1 MTSNDQRISVVP
13 SLMKWSYHAC
23 NKVQRNKYNGM
34 DVPVVDLRDCCKS
47 VFQFIKLN
55 RNKFNDPQNNRPF
68 SMVHFSTRKKLLKI
82 IINKAPLYGHVDCLS
97 FALEIKVPWF
107 LHPWLKADE
116 ACAQAASRGHL
127 ECLKYADEMGCRW
140 DSETC
145 EKAAEGGH
153 LNCLRY
159 AHENGCPWSYKTCEK
174 AAGSGH
180 LDCLKYAHENG
191 CLWDSSTCAK
201 AAEGGHVD
209 CLRYA
214 LENGCPQDSET

>member
-23 NKVQRNKYNGM
+23 NKIQRNKYNGM
-34 DVPVVDLRDCCKS
+34 DVPAVDLRDCCES

-68 SMVHFSTRKKLLKI
+68 SMVHFATRKKLLKI
-82 IINKAPLYGHVDCLS
+82 IINKAPSYGHVDCLS

-107 LHPWLKADE
+107 LHPWFKADE

-153 LNCLRY
+153 LDCLRY

-174 AAGSGH
+174 AAEGGH
-180 LDCLKYAHENG
+180 LECLKYAHENG
-191 CLWDSSTCAK
+191 CPWDSSTCAK

-209 CLRYA
+209 CLWYA
-214 LENGCPQDSET
+214 HENGCPRDSEK